1 MKNDYIFFDDFITTF
16 INNELIKEIKKG
28 NCNICIADPRLCNNS
43 IFIRIMKVLEEYIEK
58 SNILLI
64 LFENDKNKCFINSKK
79 RKNKNVIKTI
89 EFLTT
94 IYDYDN
100 YKNYNYEIKE
110 IKN

>member
-1 MKNDYIFFDDFITTF
+1 MKNDYLFFDDFITTF

-28 NCNICIADPRLCNNS
+28 HCNICIADPRLCNNS
-43 IFIRIMKVLEEYIEK
+43 IFIRTMKVLEEYIEK

-64 LFENDKNKCFINSKK
+64 LFENDKNKCLNRQEK

-100 YKNYNYEIKE
+100 YKNYNCKFLKI
-110 IKN
+110 